1 MKPILKT
8 VLLLAMALLLA
19 LAALSA
25 SAQSA
30 VNPSDG
36 TSDWA
41 PDAAAV
47 DHTESPAP
55 AQALTVEALTEGY
68 FNVLSGLESGTAGAS
83 LKTAIA
89 ASEVCAFAQA
99 HALYAPDVESLRAN
113 MRAAFEAMRAEDRAA
128 FWQGFDAVRALLDDC
143 LEDWETVRPQ
153 FEDAGV
159 AAAMDGIMADPLNR
173 LAWENLR
180 DHTLTMGNDTVAG

>member
-36 TSDWA
+36 ASDWA
-41 PDAAAV
+41 PDAAAA

-55 AQALTVEALTEGY
+55 AQAPTVEALAEGY
-68 FNVLSGLESGTAGAS
+68 FDVLSRLESGTAGAS

-99 HALYAPDVESLRAN
+99 HALYDPDVESLRAN

-173 LAWENLR
+173 LAWKNLR
-180 DHTLTMGNDTVAG
+180 DYTLTMGNDADVG

>member
-1 MKPILKT
+1 MKPISKT
-8 VLLLAMALLLA
+8 VFLLALALLLA

-25 SAQSA
+25 SAERA
-30 VNPSDG
+30 VNPSDSA
-36 TSDWA
+36 SDST
-41 PDAAAV
+41 PDAAAA

-55 AQALTVEALTEGY
+55 AKAPTVEALTEGY
-68 FNVLSGLESGTAGAS
+68 FDVLSGLESGTAGAS

-113 MRAAFEAMRAEDRAA
+113 MRAAFEAMRAEDQAA

-143 LEDWETVRPQ
+143 FEDWETVRPQ

-159 AAAMDGIMADPLNR
+159 AAAMDGIMVDPLNR
-173 LAWENLR
+173 LAWVNLR
-180 DHTLTMGNDTVAG
+180 DYTLDMGNDADVG

>member
-1 MKPILKT
+1 MKPISKT
-8 VLLLAMALLLA
+8 VFLLALALLLA

-30 VNPSDG
+30 VNPPDGASD
-36 TSDWA
+36 SVS
-41 PDAAAV
+41 DAAAA

-55 AQALTVEALTEGY
+55 AKAPTVEALAEGY

-99 HALYAPDVESLRAN
+99 HALYNPDFEPLRAN

-143 LEDWETVRPQ
+143 LADWETVRPQ

-159 AAAMDGIMADPLNR
+159 AVAMDEIMIDPLKR

>member
-1 MKPILKT
+1 MKPISKT
-8 VLLLAMALLLA
+8 VFLLALALLLA

-41 PDAAAV
+41 PDTAAA

-55 AQALTVEALTEGY
+55 AQASTVEALAEGY

-89 ASEVCAFAQA
+89 AGEVCAFAQA
-99 HALYAPDVESLRAN
+99 HALYNPDVESLRAN
-113 MRAAFEAMRAEDRAA
+113 MRAAFEAMSAEDQAA

-143 LEDWETVRPQ
+143 LADWETVRPQ

-159 AAAMDGIMADPLNR
+159 AAAMDGIMADHLNR

-180 DHTLTMGNDTVAG
+180 DYTLDMGNDADVG

>member
-1 MKPILKT
+1 MKPIYKALF
-8 VLLLAMALLLA
+8 LLALALLLA

-30 VNPSDG
+30 VNPPDG
-36 TSDWA
+36 ASDWV

-55 AQALTVEALTEGY
+55 AQAPTVEALAEGY

-99 HALYAPDVESLRAN
+99 HALYNPDFEPLRAN
-113 MRAAFEAMRAEDRAA
+113 MRAAFEAMRAEDQAS

-143 LEDWETVRPQ
+143 FEDWETVRPQ

-159 AAAMDGIMADPLNR
+159 AVAMDGIMADPLNR

-180 DHTLTMGNDTVAG
+180 NHTLTMGNDADVG

>member
-1 MKPILKT
+1 MKPIAKT
-8 VLLLAMALLLA
+8 VFLLALALLLA

-25 SAQSA
+25 PAQSA
-30 VNPSDG
+30 VNPPDGASD
-36 TSDWA
+36 SVS
-41 PDAAAV
+41 DAAAV
-47 DHTESPAP
+47 DHTELPAP
-55 AQALTVEALTEGY
+55 AKVPTVEALTEGY

-99 HALYAPDVESLRAN
+99 HALYDPDVGPLRAN
-113 MRAAFEAMRAEDRAA
+113 MRAAFEAMSAEDQAA

-143 LEDWETVRPQ
+143 FEDWETQRPQ

-159 AAAMDGIMADPLNR
+159 AGTMDGIMHDPLNR

-180 DHTLTMGNDTVAG
+180 DHTLAMGNDADVG

>member
-1 MKPILKT
+1 MKPISKT
-8 VLLLAMALLLA
+8 VFLLALALLLA

-25 SAQSA
+25 SAERG

-36 TSDWA
+36 ASDSA
-41 PDAAAV
+41 PPV
-47 DHTESPAP
+47 P
-55 AQALTVEALTEGY
+55 AQAPTVEALAEGY

-99 HALYAPDVESLRAN
+99 HALYNPDVEPLRAN
-113 MRAAFEAMRAEDRAA
+113 MRAAFEAMSAEDRAA

-143 LEDWETVRPQ
+143 LADWETMRPQ

-159 AAAMDGIMADPLNR
+159 AVAMDETMFDPLNR

-180 DHTLTMGNDTVAG
+180 DHTLTMGNATDVE

>member
-1 MKPILKT
+1 MKSISKT
-8 VLLLAMALLLA
+8 VFLLALALLLA

-30 VNPSDG
+30 VNPPDGASD
-36 TSDWA
+36 SVS
-41 PDAAAV
+41 DAAAV

-55 AQALTVEALTEGY
+55 AQAPTVEALTEGY

-99 HALYAPDVESLRAN
+99 HALYNPDVESLRAN
-113 MRAAFEAMRAEDRAA
+113 MRAAFEAMRAEDQAS

-143 LEDWETVRPQ
+143 FEDWETVRPQ

-180 DHTLTMGNDTVAG
+180 DYTLTMGNDSR

>member
-8 VLLLAMALLLA
+8 VLLLAMTLLLA

-25 SAQSA
+25 SAQSS
-30 VNPSDG
+30 VNPSG
-36 TSDWA
+36 GASDSA
-41 PDAAAV
+41 
-47 DHTESPAP
+47 TNSELTAP
-55 AQALTVEALTEGY
+55 AKAPTVEALTEGY
-68 FNVLSGLESGTAGAS
+68 FNVLSGLESGTAGVS

-89 ASEVCAFAQA
+89 AGEVCAFAQA
-99 HALYAPDVESLRAN
+99 HALHNPDVESLRAN
-113 MRAAFEAMRAEDRAA
+113 MLAAFENMSAEDRAA

-143 LEDWETVRPQ
+143 LEDWEAMRPQ

-180 DHTLTMGNDTVAG
+180 DYTLAMGNDADAG

>member
-1 MKPILKT
+1 MKPISKT
-8 VLLLAMALLLA
+8 VFLLALALLLA

-30 VNPSDG
+30 VNPPDG
-36 TSDWA
+36 ASDWVS
-41 PDAAAV
+41 DAAAV

-55 AQALTVEALTEGY
+55 AKAPTVEALTEGY

-99 HALYAPDVESLRAN
+99 HALYNPDV
-113 MRAAFEAMRAEDRAA
+113 
-128 FWQGFDAVRALLDDC
+128 
-143 LEDWETVRPQ
+143 
-153 FEDAGV
+153 
-159 AAAMDGIMADPLNR
+159 
-173 LAWENLR
+173 
-180 DHTLTMGNDTVAG
+180 

>member
-1 MKPILKT
+1 MKHISRT
-8 VLLLAMALLLA
+8 VFLLTLALVLA

-25 SAQSA
+25 LAESD

-36 TSDWA
+36 A
-41 PDAAAV
+41 PDAAAAY
-47 DHTESPAP
+47 DIEPPAP
-55 AQALTVEALTEGY
+55 AKAPTADELSEGY
-68 FNVLSGLESGTAGAS
+68 FNVLSGLESGTAGVS

-89 ASEVCAFAQA
+89 ASKVCAFAEA
-99 HALYAPDVESLRAN
+99 HALYNPDAEPLRAN
-113 MRAAFEAMRAEDRAA
+113 MLAAFEAMSAEDQAA

-143 LEDWETVRPQ
+143 LEDWEARRPQ

-159 AAAMDGIMADPLNR
+159 ADAMDEIMYDPLNR

-180 DHTLTMGNDTVAG
+180 DHTLTMGNDTNVG

>member
-1 MKPILKT
+1 MKPISKT
-8 VLLLAMALLLA
+8 VFLLALALLLA

-30 VNPSDG
+30 VNPSDSA
-36 TSDWA
+36 SDST

-55 AQALTVEALTEGY
+55 AQAPTVEALTEGY
-68 FNVLSGLESGTAGAS
+68 FDVLSGLESGTAGAS

-99 HALYAPDVESLRAN
+99 HALYNPDIEPLRAN
-113 MRAAFEAMRAEDRAA
+113 LRAAFEAMRAEDQAS

-143 LEDWETVRPQ
+143 LADWETVRPQ

-159 AAAMDGIMADPLNR
+159 AVAMDGIMADPLNR

-180 DHTLTMGNDTVAG
+180 DHTLTMGNDADVG

>member
-1 MKPILKT
+1 MKT
-8 VLLLAMALLLA
+8 VSKAVFLLALALLLA

-25 SAQSA
+25 SAERA
-30 VNPSDG
+30 VNPPDGASD
-36 TSDWA
+36 SVS
-41 PDAAAV
+41 DAAAV

-55 AQALTVEALTEGY
+55 AKAPTVEALTEGY

-99 HALYAPDVESLRAN
+99 HALYNPDVESLRAN
-113 MRAAFEAMRAEDRAA
+113 MRAAFEAMRAEDQAS

-143 LEDWETVRPQ
+143 FEDWETVRPQ

-180 DHTLTMGNDTVAG
+180 DHTLTMGNDTVTG

>member
-1 MKPILKT
+1 MKPISKT
-8 VLLLAMALLLA
+8 VFLLAMELLLA

-30 VNPSDG
+30 VNPSVG

-68 FNVLSGLESGTAGAS
+68 FDVLSRLESGTAGAS

-99 HALYAPDVESLRAN
+99 HALYNPDIESLRAN
-113 MRAAFEAMRAEDRAA
+113 LRAAFEAMRAEDQAS

-143 LEDWETVRPQ
+143 LADWETVRPP

-173 LAWENLR
+173 LAWEKLR
-180 DHTLTMGNDTVAG
+180 DHTLTMGNDAVAG

>member
-41 PDAAAV
+41 PDAAAA

-55 AQALTVEALTEGY
+55 AKAPTVEALTEGY

-99 HALYAPDVESLRAN
+99 HALYNPDFESLRAN

>member
-1 MKPILKT
+1 MKPISKT
-8 VLLLAMALLLA
+8 VFLLALALLLA

-30 VNPSDG
+30 VTPPDGASD
-36 TSDWA
+36 SVS
-41 PDAAAV
+41 DAAAV
-47 DHTESPAP
+47 DHTELPAP
-55 AQALTVEALTEGY
+55 AQAPTVEALTEGY
-68 FNVLSGLESGTAGAS
+68 FDVLSGLESGTAGAS

-99 HALYAPDVESLRAN
+99 HALYNPDVESLRAN
-113 MRAAFEAMRAEDRAA
+113 LRAAFEAMRAEDQAS

-143 LEDWETVRPQ
+143 LADWETVRPQ

-159 AAAMDGIMADPLNR
+159 AAAMDGIMADPQNR

-180 DHTLTMGNDTVAG
+180 DYTLTMGNDADVG